1 MTRAGYLRPPSKR
14 IRIFLNQ
21 QLSLSGY
28 HYHPHVSGGR
38 IRQSHLNPLSRLE
51 IFEYA
56 NSNIDLARAE
66 SEALVD
72 ISFYRSLKQNL
83 ESHNARRCRQQKQ
96 PQKLVQSMCLSHGRT
111 YSRTVY
117 INVL

>member
-1 MTRAGYLRPPSKR
+1 M
-14 IRIFLNQ
+14 NQ

-38 IRQSHLNPLSRLE
+38 IRKSHLNPFPRVE

-56 NSNIDLARAE
+56 NSNIDLARAK

-72 ISFYRSLKQNL
+72 ISFYSSLKQNFK
-83 ESHNARRCRQQKQ
+83 SRNAKRRRQQKTAT
-96 PQKLVQSMCLSHGRT
+96 KIS
-111 YSRTVY
+111 TVY
-117 INVL
+117 VPISRKHLFPDSIH

>member
-14 IRIFLNQ
+14 IRIFVNQ

-38 IRQSHLNPLSRLE
+38 IRKSHLNPFPRVE
-51 IFEYA
+51 VFEYA

-72 ISFYRSLKQNL
+72 ISFSVHSNKILNRVMLRGDGNK
-83 ESHNARRCRQQKQ
+83 KQ
-96 PQKLVQSMCLSHGRT
+96 PQKLVQSMCLSHGST

>member
-14 IRIFLNQ
+14 IRIFVNQ

-28 HYHPHVSGGR
+28 HYHPHVSGRR
-38 IRQSHLNPLSRLE
+38 IRKSHLNPLSRVE

-72 ISFYRSLKQNL
+72 ISFYSSLKQNL
-83 ESHNARRCRQQKQ
+83 KSRNAKRRRQQKTAT
-96 PQKLVQSMCLSHGRT
+96 KIS
-111 YSRTVY
+111 TVY
-117 INVL
+117 VPISRKHLFPDSIH

>member
-14 IRIFLNQ
+14 IRIFVNQ

-38 IRQSHLNPLSRLE
+38 IRKSHLNPFPRVE

-56 NSNIDLARAE
+56 NSNIDLAGAE

-72 ISFYRSLKQNL
+72 ISFYSSLKQNFK
-83 ESHNARRCRQQKQ
+83 SRNAKRRRQQKTAT
-96 PQKLVQSMCLSHGRT
+96 KIS
-111 YSRTVY
+111 TVY
-117 INVL
+117 VPISRKHLFPDSIH